1 MKKDIVLTVEFGK
14 LASDDMSSFIRNN
27 LSISNE
33 EVKLYTVGIGA
44 WTECYDSIKD
54 FTKESESF
62 MKKCDLDKNGNSN
75 CADNGIHLPSVLKL
89 DQKEFYG
96 FSEFWYTMED
106 ILKMGGKFI
115 ADKFKQEAKVIIL
128 CIFQIFIE
136 FNQIIIKYDIDR

>member
-14 LASDDMSSFIRNN
+14 LTSDDMPSFIRNN

-106 ILKMGGKFI
+106 ILKMGGKFM
-115 ADKFKQEAKVIIL
+115 ADKFKQEAMVIIFF
-128 CIFQIFIE
+128 IFLILIAF
-136 FNQIIIKYDIDR
+136 K